1 MNNTIIAVDN
11 EKISKK
17 LNKKLNDNI
26 KNILYR
32 EAILEILKK
41 NKQIKT
47 IIISK
52 QLPGE
57 ISFEDTIKKVKK
69 INKKIDIIVI
79 INNKDSKENL
89 YKLGIEKIFYKK
101 ELNKIINEKKSY
113 KELKNNFKIFKKIN
127 KKITKNNNDIKIDNK
142 ERKII
147 FIYGKQYEE
156 RKIVELINIR
166 KINNNK
172 KTLIINIVFKS
183 IKINE
188 IKIIGI
194 KKAIKKTVYKIDSI
208 INNKIKVTSSFF
220 ILNKYV
226 KKIIKNN
233 KEKNIIFN
241 INYEGNLRNIITTK
255 KYINIWVE
263 KNSKNTIKKIQ
274 DEKEKNKEIII
285 SINNYNKNNI
295 SKYMYLL
302 FKSKYKKIIMNNY

>member
-11 EKISKK
+11 EKILKK
-17 LNKKLNDNI
+17 INKKINNNI

-52 QLPGE
+52 ELPGE
-57 ISFEDTIKKVKK
+57 ISFEDTIRKVKK

-113 KELKNNFKIFKKIN
+113 KEIKNNFKIFEKIS

-194 KKAIKKTVYKIDSI
+194 KKATKKAVYKIDSI

-274 DEKEKNKEIII
+274 DEKEKNKEIVI

>member
-11 EKISKK
+11 EKILKK
-17 LNKKLNDNI
+17 LNKKLNNNI

-52 QLPGE
+52 ELPGE
-57 ISFEDTIKKVKK
+57 ISFEDTIRKVKK

-89 YKLGIEKIFYKK
+89 YKLGIEKIFSKK

-113 KELKNNFKIFKKIN
+113 KEIKNNFKIFKKIS

-194 KKAIKKTVYKIDSI
+194 KKATKKAVYKIDSI

>member
-11 EKISKK
+11 EKILKK
-17 LNKKLNDNI
+17 LNKKLNNNI

-69 INKKIDIIVI
+69 INKKIDLIVI

-113 KELKNNFKIFKKIN
+113 KELKNNFKIFKKIS

-147 FIYGKQYEE
+147 FIYGKQ
-156 RKIVELINIR
+156 
-166 KINNNK
+166 
-172 KTLIINIVFKS
+172 
-183 IKINE
+183 
-188 IKIIGI
+188 
-194 KKAIKKTVYKIDSI
+194 
-208 INNKIKVTSSFF
+208 
-220 ILNKYV
+220 
-226 KKIIKNN
+226 
-233 KEKNIIFN
+233 
-241 INYEGNLRNIITTK
+241 
-255 KYINIWVE
+255 
-263 KNSKNTIKKIQ
+263 
-274 DEKEKNKEIII
+274 
-285 SINNYNKNNI
+285 
-295 SKYMYLL
+295 
-302 FKSKYKKIIMNNY
+302 

>member
-11 EKISKK
+11 EKILKK
-17 LNKKLNDNI
+17 LNNNI

-52 QLPGE
+52 ELPGE
-57 ISFEDTIKKVKK
+57 ISFEDTIRKVKK

-113 KELKNNFKIFKKIN
+113 KEIKNNFKIFEKIS

-194 KKAIKKTVYKIDSI
+194 KKATKKAVYKIDSI

>member
-11 EKISKK
+11 EKILKKMNNTIIAVDNEKILKK
-17 LNKKLNDNI
+17 LNNNI

-52 QLPGE
+52 ELPGE
-57 ISFEDTIKKVKK
+57 ISFEDTIRKVKK

-113 KELKNNFKIFKKIN
+113 KEIKNNFKIFEKIS

-194 KKAIKKTVYKIDSI
+194 KKATKKAVYKIDSI

-241 INYEGNLRNIITTK
+241 IN
-255 KYINIWVE
+255 
-263 KNSKNTIKKIQ
+263 
-274 DEKEKNKEIII
+274 
-285 SINNYNKNNI
+285 
-295 SKYMYLL
+295 
-302 FKSKYKKIIMNNY
+302 

>member
-11 EKISKK
+11 EKILKK
-17 LNKKLNDNI
+17 LNKKLNNNI

-52 QLPGE
+52 ELPGE
-57 ISFEDTIKKVKK
+57 ISFEDTIRKVKK

-113 KELKNNFKIFKKIN
+113 KEIKNNFKIFEKIS

-194 KKAIKKTVYKIDSI
+194 KKATKKAVYKIDSI

-274 DEKEKNKEIII
+274 DEKEKNKEIVI

>member
-11 EKISKK
+11 EKILKK
-17 LNKKLNDNI
+17 LNNNI

-52 QLPGE
+52 ELPGE
-57 ISFEDTIKKVKK
+57 ISFEDTIRKVKK

-113 KELKNNFKIFKKIN
+113 KEIKNNFKIFEKIS

-194 KKAIKKTVYKIDSI
+194 KKATKKAIYKIDSI